1 MRALQCHAGSLLS
14 EPHVSQS
21 QHLFILRCRLRPMCK
36 VLCTV
41 SKSGASSAAVLLRS
55 ITYTSG
61 LLGQSGCRSLCVCPM
76 TSGLGLADNVL
87 NMIVVDYARL
97 GGQHMDKWI
106 LCAGCQH
113 REQPWL
119 SPVHMRAVRWNVA
132 LSEMYCLAT
141 TASCNKKRHGL

>member
-1 MRALQCHAGSLLS
+1 
-14 EPHVSQS
+14 
-21 QHLFILRCRLRPMCK
+21 
-36 VLCTV
+36 
-41 SKSGASSAAVLLRS
+41 
-55 ITYTSG
+55 
-61 LLGQSGCRSLCVCPM
+61 M

-87 NMIVVDYARL
+87 NMMIVDYARL

-113 REQPWL
+113 REQPRV

-141 TASCNKKRHGL
+141 TASCNKKRHGLSSLPILQALDHDSAALPCLLAARGKQGSSIDFAMFTSSYSQRSKPLQRLSEQL